1 MIDARIRS
9 ARWKAC
15 PFLLRSAPCN
25 RGMRRFL
32 TAVIAA
38 KPQESSR
45 HLLRFVKRC
54 ATVRRL
60 TISMKQNTIFQA
72 AAIVAAGIILALV
85 ANAFASRDRKVSI
98 VGTYPNAL
106 KVPAREVTA
115 APAPVAPPPVTQ
127 TVATAT
133 QPVTITAPPTVT
145 ATTTTTQPTATAA
158 IETVGLNPKAK
169 TPAAPA
175 TSTTPPPTPAKEF
188 TVHPDKPYIE
198 IAFNDVKALHDKNA
212 LFLDARR
219 TSVYEQGHI
228 PGARPY
234 SVWESDI
241 DEKVNKLFSERSD
254 QAAQNL
260 PIVVY
265 CSGGD
270 CEDSH
275 MLAQKLWGIQFNN
288 VYVYKDGFP
297 DWQQHGAPVHT
308 GANP

>member
-1 MIDARIRS
+1 
-9 ARWKAC
+9 
-15 PFLLRSAPCN
+15 
-25 RGMRRFL
+25 MR
-32 TAVIAA
+32 
-38 KPQESSR
+38 
-45 HLLRFVKRC
+45 
-54 ATVRRL
+54 
-60 TISMKQNTIFQA
+60 QNTIFQA
-72 AAIVAAGIILALV
+72 AAIVAAAIILALV
-85 ANAFASRDRKVSI
+85 ANAFASRDRKVSLA
-98 VGTYPNAL
+98 GTYPNAL
-106 KVPAREVTA
+106 KVPAREVPVVA
-115 APAPVAPPPVTQ
+115 APAPPPVTQ
-127 TVATAT
+127 TVAMTT
-133 QPVTITAPPTVT
+133 QPATITVPPAT
-145 ATTTTTQPTATAA
+145 AAATTTTQPTATVA
-158 IETVGLNPKAK
+158 IETVGLNPKVK

-175 TSTTPPPTPAKEF
+175 TTTAPTPHSPPPTPTREF

-198 IAFNDVKALHDKNA
+198 IAFNDVKALHDKNV

-228 PGARPY
+228 PGARSY

-241 DEKVNKLFSERSD
+241 DDKVQKLFAERSD
-254 QAAQNL
+254 TAAQNL
-260 PIVVY
+260 PIVIY

>member
-1 MIDARIRS
+1 
-9 ARWKAC
+9 
-15 PFLLRSAPCN
+15 
-25 RGMRRFL
+25 
-32 TAVIAA
+32 
-38 KPQESSR
+38 
-45 HLLRFVKRC
+45 
-54 ATVRRL
+54 
-60 TISMKQNTIFQA
+60 MKQNTIFQA

-85 ANAFASRDRKVSI
+85 ANAFASRDRKVSL

-106 KVPAREVTA
+106 KVPAREVAIAPVTA
-115 APAPVAPPPVTQ
+115 APPP
-127 TVATAT
+127 VATAT
-133 QPVTITAPPTVT
+133 QSPVTITAAPAATT
-145 ATTTTTQPTATAA
+145 ATQPTTATAA
-158 IETVGLNPKAK
+158 IETVGLNPKTK

-175 TSTTPPPTPAKEF
+175 TATAPAPAPQPPAREF

-198 IAFNDVKALHDKNA
+198 IAFNDVKTLHDKNA

-228 PGARPY
+228 PGARTY

-241 DEKVNKLFSERSD
+241 DDKVQKLFAERSD
-254 QAAQNL
+254 TSAQAL
-260 PIVVY
+260 PIVIY

-297 DWQQHGAPVHT
+297 DWQKRGGAIHT
-308 GANP
+308 GSNP

>member
-1 MIDARIRS
+1 
-9 ARWKAC
+9 
-15 PFLLRSAPCN
+15 
-25 RGMRRFL
+25 
-32 TAVIAA
+32 
-38 KPQESSR
+38 
-45 HLLRFVKRC
+45 
-54 ATVRRL
+54 
-60 TISMKQNTIFQA
+60 MKQNTIFQA
-72 AAIVAAGIILALV
+72 AAIVAAAIILALG
-85 ANAFASRDRKVSI
+85 ANAFASRDRKVSL

-106 KVPAREVTA
+106 KVPAREVTIT
-115 APAPVAPPPVTQ
+115 PVPVAP
-127 TVATAT
+127 
-133 QPVTITAPPTVT
+133 QPV
-145 ATTTTTQPTATAA
+145 ATTTQPPLTITTPPAATTATIATQPTATAA

-169 TPAAPA
+169 APAAPA
-175 TSTTPPPTPAKEF
+175 TTTTSAPTPPAPAHEF
-188 TVHPDKPYIE
+188 AAHPDKPYIE
-198 IAFNDVKALHDKNA
+198 IAFNDVKTLHDKNV

-228 PGARPY
+228 PGARTY

-241 DEKVNKLFSERSD
+241 DDKVQKLFGERSD
-254 QAAQNL
+254 PTAQNL
-260 PIVVY
+260 PIVIY

>member
-1 MIDARIRS
+1 
-9 ARWKAC
+9 
-15 PFLLRSAPCN
+15 
-25 RGMRRFL
+25 
-32 TAVIAA
+32 
-38 KPQESSR
+38 
-45 HLLRFVKRC
+45 VKRC
-54 ATVRRL
+54 AFVRRL

-72 AAIVAAGIILALV
+72 AAIVAAAIILALV
-85 ANAFASRDRKVSI
+85 ANAFASRDRKVSL

-106 KVPAREVTA
+106 KVPAREA
-115 APAPVAPPPVTQ
+115 AIAPAAVAPPVTQ
-127 TVATAT
+127 TVATST
-133 QPVTITAPPTVT
+133 QPMTTTTAPPAATASTLTT
-145 ATTTTTQPTATAA
+145 ATTDTQPAATAA
-158 IETVGLNPKAK
+158 IETVGLNPAAK
-169 TPAAPA
+169 SPAAPA
-175 TSTTPPPTPAKEF
+175 TTTAPAPKPHPPLPTPPVTEF

-228 PGARPY
+228 PGARTY

-241 DEKVNKLFSERSD
+241 DEKVNKLFNERGD
-254 QAAQNL
+254 PAAQAL
-260 PIVVY
+260 PLVVY

>member
-1 MIDARIRS
+1 
-9 ARWKAC
+9 
-15 PFLLRSAPCN
+15 
-25 RGMRRFL
+25 
-32 TAVIAA
+32 
-38 KPQESSR
+38 
-45 HLLRFVKRC
+45 
-54 ATVRRL
+54 
-60 TISMKQNTIFQA
+60 MKQNTIFQA

-85 ANAFASRDRKVSI
+85 ANAFASRDRKVSL

-106 KVPAREVTA
+106 KVPARELAV
-115 APAPVAPPPVTQ
+115 APAPVAAPATK
-127 TVATAT
+127 TVATTT
-133 QPVTITAPPTVT
+133 QAATITAAPT
-145 ATTTTTQPTATAA
+145 ATTATQPTATAA
-158 IETVGLNPKAK
+158 IETVGLNPKVK

-175 TSTTPPPTPAKEF
+175 TTTAPTPHSPPPTPPKEF
-188 TVHPDKPYIE
+188 TAHPDKPYIE
-198 IAFNDVKALHDKNA
+198 IAFNDVKALHDKNV
-212 LFLDARR
+212 LFFDARR

-228 PGARPY
+228 PGARTY

-241 DEKVNKLFSERSD
+241 DDKVQKLFAERSD
-254 QAAQNL
+254 PAAQNL
-260 PIVVY
+260 PIVIY

>member
-1 MIDARIRS
+1 ME
-9 ARWKAC
+9 RWRLAGV
-15 PFLLRSAPCN
+15 P
-25 RGMRRFL
+25 
-32 TAVIAA
+32 T
-38 KPQESSR
+38 
-45 HLLRFVKRC
+45 HLLRFAKRC
-54 ATVRRL
+54 ALLRRL

-85 ANAFASRDRKVSI
+85 ANAFASRDRKVSL

-106 KVPAREVTA
+106 KVPAREV
-115 APAPVAPPPVTQ
+115 PVAPPPVVTPVTQ
-127 TVATAT
+127 TVATTT
-133 QPVTITAPPTVT
+133 QPATITVPPT
-145 ATTTTTQPTATAA
+145 ATTTTQPTATAA

-169 TPAAPA
+169 TPPAPA
-175 TSTTPPPTPAKEF
+175 PTTTTAPPPPTTEF
-188 TVHPDKPYIE
+188 KVHPDKPYIE
-198 IAFNDVKALHDKNA
+198 IAYNDVKALHDKNV

-228 PGARPY
+228 PGARTY

-241 DEKVNKLFSERSD
+241 DDKVNKLFAERND

-260 PIVVY
+260 PIVIY

>member
-1 MIDARIRS
+1 
-9 ARWKAC
+9 
-15 PFLLRSAPCN
+15 
-25 RGMRRFL
+25 
-32 TAVIAA
+32 
-38 KPQESSR
+38 
-45 HLLRFVKRC
+45 VKRG
-54 ATVRRL
+54 ADVRRL

-72 AAIVAAGIILALV
+72 VAIVAAGIILALV
-85 ANAFASRDRKVSI
+85 ANAFASRDRKVSL

-106 KVPAREVTA
+106 KVPAREVA
-115 APAPVAPPPVTQ
+115 VASAPIAPPVTQ
-127 TVATAT
+127 TVATA
-133 QPVTITAPPTVT
+133 PTT
-145 ATTTTTQPTATAA
+145 ATTATQPTATAA
-158 IETVGLNPKAK
+158 IETVGIKPTAK
-169 TPAAPA
+169 PPVTTTTTTTAPTPH
-175 TSTTPPPTPAKEF
+175 SPPPTPHEF
-188 TVHPDKPYIE
+188 TVHPDKAYIE
-198 IAFNDVKALHDKNA
+198 IAFNDVKTLHDRNA

-228 PGARPY
+228 PGARTY

-241 DEKVNKLFSERSD
+241 DDKVQKLFAERNDPAS
-254 QAAQNL
+254 QNL
-260 PIVVY
+260 PIVIY

>member
-1 MIDARIRS
+1 
-9 ARWKAC
+9 
-15 PFLLRSAPCN
+15 
-25 RGMRRFL
+25 
-32 TAVIAA
+32 
-38 KPQESSR
+38 
-45 HLLRFVKRC
+45 
-54 ATVRRL
+54 
-60 TISMKQNTIFQA
+60 MKQNTIFQTVA
-72 AAIVAAGIILALV
+72 LVAAGIVLALV
-85 ANAFASRDRKVSI
+85 ANAFASRDRKVSL

-106 KVPAREVTA
+106 KVPAREA
-115 APAPVAPPPVTQ
+115 AIAPVPVTQ
-127 TVATAT
+127 TTAT
-133 QPVTITAPPTVT
+133 TTQPATITAPPT
-145 ATTTTTQPTATAA
+145 ATTATQPTATAA
-158 IETVGLNPKAK
+158 IETVGLNPAAK
-169 TPAAPA
+169 KPAAPA
-175 TSTTPPPTPAKEF
+175 TTTTAPTPQAPPPTPTTREF

-198 IAFNDVKALHDKNA
+198 IAFNDVKSLHDKNA

-228 PGARPY
+228 PGARTY

-241 DEKVNKLFSERSD
+241 DDKVQKLFAERSD
-254 QAAQNL
+254 TSAQAL
-260 PIVVY
+260 PIVIY

>member
-1 MIDARIRS
+1 M
-9 ARWKAC
+9 
-15 PFLLRSAPCN
+15 
-25 RGMRRFL
+25 
-32 TAVIAA
+32 
-38 KPQESSR
+38 
-45 HLLRFVKRC
+45 
-54 ATVRRL
+54 RRL
-60 TISMKQNTIFQA
+60 TISMKRNTIFQA

-85 ANAFASRDRKVSI
+85 ANAFASRDRKVSLA
-98 VGTYPNAL
+98 GTYPNAL
-106 KVPAREVTA
+106 KVPAREVPV
-115 APAPVAPPPVTQ
+115 APAPAPPPITQ
-127 TVATAT
+127 TVMTTT
-133 QPVTITAPPTVT
+133 QPATITVPPT
-145 ATTTTTQPTATAA
+145 ATTATKVTQPTATAA

-175 TSTTPPPTPAKEF
+175 PTTAPAPPPATREF
-188 TVHPDKPYIE
+188 AVHPDKPYVE
-198 IAFNDVKALHDKNA
+198 IAFNDAKTLHDRNV

-228 PGARPY
+228 PGARTY

-241 DEKVNKLFSERSD
+241 DDNVQKLFAERSD
-254 QAAQNL
+254 TSAQAL
-260 PIVVY
+260 PIVIY